1 MKILLAEDDQK
12 LASALAY
19 LLKKNGYG
27 VDLANDGETAIELA
41 ATGLYDLVVLDRI
54 LPLRNGLSVL
64 KEFRKLGYETPVIF
78 LTALD
83 SLQDRVEGLDSGAD
97 DYMVKPFS
105 SAELLARI
113 RALGRRTGPQEVKQP
128 VVAAGI
134 VLDPSRSEVKL
145 GRVAIKLTVKE
156 SLILELLMRNYGH
169 VISTDHILEKV
180 WGESSTL
187 YRPYVHL
194 YVHYLRKKLP
204 SLRLKTIHD
213 VGYSLQ

>member
-12 LASALAY
+12 LASALSY
-19 LLKKNGYG
+19 LLKKSGYG
-27 VDLANDGETAIELA
+27 VDIASDGETAMELA
-41 ATGLYDLVVLDRI
+41 ATGLYDLIVLDRT

-64 KEFRKLGYETPVIF
+64 KEFRTLGYDTPVIF

-105 SAELLARI
+105 SAELLARL
-113 RALGRRTGPQEVKQP
+113 RALSRRAAPLEAKEMVA
-128 VVAAGI
+128 AAGI
-134 VLDPSRSEVKL
+134 VLDPSRSEVKI

-169 VISTDHILEKV
+169 VISTDHILEIV
-180 WGESSTL
+180 WGESSTV

-194 YVHYLRKKLP
+194 YVHYLRKKVP
-204 SLRLKTIHD
+204 SLQLKTIHD